1 MHIAFISV
9 LSQIQN
15 PTVSDSTATVA
26 TPDQSLS
33 VFDLVVSGGVIMI
46 PIFLLWIIA
55 TYIFIERFLYLK
67 SAAKTKGDFIRQI
80 NTMLRNSDI
89 KAATVYAEKEDTALG
104 KIISMGI
111 SFIGKPIKDIESMME
126 STASIE
132 VGEME
137 RNTNYLGIIAGI
149 APMLGFIGT
158 IWGIIQIFYQIS
170 LSDNISIGII
180 ASGLYVKMVTS
191 GAGLIVGVYAYT
203 AYHLLQ
209 QRIQHFTL
217 QAQRDSLE
225 FIRSIISPA
234 R

>member
-1 MHIAFISV
+1 MQLAFMPVLAQIS
-9 LSQIQN
+9 
-15 PTVSDSTATVA
+15 SDTTAISTTSS
-26 TPDQSLS
+26 QSLS
-33 VFDLVVSGGVIMI
+33 ILDLVVSGGVIMI

-55 TYIFIERFLYLK
+55 TYIFIERYLYLK
-67 SAAKTKGDFIRQI
+67 TAAKTKGDFMRQI
-80 NTMLRNSDI
+80 NTMLRNADI
-89 KAATVYAEKEDTALG
+89 KAATMYAEKEDTALG

-111 SFIGKPIKDIESMME
+111 SYIGKPIKDIESMME
-126 STASIE
+126 STASVE

-137 RNTNYLGIIAGI
+137 KNTNYLGIIAGI

-191 GAGLIVGVYAYT
+191 GAGLIVGVYSYT

-209 QRIQHFTL
+209 QRIQQFTL
-217 QAQRDSLE
+217 HAQRESLE
-225 FIRSIISPA
+225 FIRSIIAPA

>member
-1 MHIAFISV
+1 MQLDFISV
-9 LSQIQN
+9 LLQVS
-15 PTVSDSTATVA
+15 SDSTSISVA
-26 TPDQSLS
+26 ADQSLS
-33 VFDLVVSGGVIMI
+33 ILDLVVSGGVIMI
-46 PIFLLWIIA
+46 PIFVLWIIA
-55 TYIFIERFLYLK
+55 TYIFIERYLYLK
-67 SAAKTKGDFIRQI
+67 AQAKTKGDFMRQI
-80 NTMLRNSDI
+80 HGMLRNADV

-111 SFIGKPIKDIESMME
+111 SYIGKPIKDIESMME

-149 APMLGFIGT
+149 APMIGFVGT

-191 GAGLIVGVYAYT
+191 GAGLVVGVYSYT

-209 QRIQHFTL
+209 QRIQQFTL
-217 QAQRDSLE
+217 QAQRESLE
-225 FIRSIISPA
+225 FIRSIIAPA

>member
-1 MHIAFISV
+1 MQLAFISI
-9 LSQIQN
+9 LSQIQSQ
-15 PTVSDSTATVA
+15 PTDTTTTAV
-26 TPDQSLS
+26 PDQSLS
-33 VFDLVVSGGVIMI
+33 VLDLVVSGGVIMI

-55 TYIFIERFLYLK
+55 TYILIERFLYLK
-67 SAAKTKGDFIRQI
+67 TAAKTKGDFIRQI
-80 NTMLRNSDI
+80 NNMLRNSDI
-89 KAATVYAEKEDTALG
+89 KSATMYADKEDNAIG
-104 KIISMGI
+104 KIIAMGI
-111 SFIGKPIKDIESMME
+111 SYIGKPIKDIESMME
-126 STASIE
+126 SAASVE

-137 RNTNYLGIIAGI
+137 KNTNYLGIIAGI

-191 GAGLIVGVYAYT
+191 GAGLIVGVYSYT

-217 QAQRDSLE
+217 QAQRDALE
-225 FIRSIISPA
+225 FIRSIVSPA